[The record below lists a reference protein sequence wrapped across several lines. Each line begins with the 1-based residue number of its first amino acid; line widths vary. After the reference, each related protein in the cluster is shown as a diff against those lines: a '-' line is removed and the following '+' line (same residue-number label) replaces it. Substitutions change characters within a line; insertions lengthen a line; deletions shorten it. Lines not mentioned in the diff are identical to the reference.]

1 MSDVVRTRSRVEVT
15 GHAQNTLDAML
26 MLIDIDI
33 GTRLAAWLTRD
44 LVTLWLA
51 ACPL

>member
-1 MSDVVRTRSRVEVT
+1 MSDAVRTRRRVEVT
-15 GHAQNTLDAML
+15 GHAKDSIPSLDERS
-26 MLIDIDI
+26 LIGI
-33 GTRLAAWLTRD
+33 RLAAWLTRD